1 MLAALDVKAQKPEM
15 DLPAVTKKK
24 ADSFQTLAVFPFKPV
39 QSYWN
44 RFVLNGAENFYLQNK
59 QLKLIASFYDKD
71 LSATHQAINQG
82 KEKPFKVLDDNQYN
96 FDHIW
101 VSKGFGFGR
110 ADPDI
115 SVISKIGKKLGADFV
130 LTGAISASGA
140 DPVSGRI
147 SLFLID
153 VNRNKLVSET
163 HSSSDMETDTFL
175 VSNRLIEKLFAKMT
189 PL

>member
-1 MLAALDVKAQKPEM
+1 
-15 DLPAVTKKK
+15 
-24 ADSFQTLAVFPFKPV
+24 VFPFKPV
-39 QSYWN
+39 LSYWN

-59 QLKLIASFYDKD
+59 TLKLIASFYDQD

-96 FDHIW
+96 SDHMW

-115 SVISKIGKKLGADFV
+115 SVISEIGKKLGADFV
-130 LTGAISASGA
+130 LTGAISSSGV
-140 DPVSGRI
+140 DPVSGKI

-153 VNRNKLVSET
+153 VNRSKLVNET
-163 HSSSDMETDTFL
+163 YLSSDMESDTFL
-175 VSNRLIEKLFAKMT
+175 VSNSLIEKLFAKMP